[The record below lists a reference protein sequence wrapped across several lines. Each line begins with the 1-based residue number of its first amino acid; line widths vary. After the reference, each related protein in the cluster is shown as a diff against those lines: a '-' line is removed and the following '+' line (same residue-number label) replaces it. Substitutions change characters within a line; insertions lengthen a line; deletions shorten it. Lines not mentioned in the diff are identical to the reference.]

1 MTSKKGTRLRRN
13 LSQLR
18 AMLTLETTR
27 TFFIDTVPQIS
38 ARQTFDKRL
47 E

>member
-1 MTSKKGTRLRRN
+1 MRDWTGEHR
-13 LSQLR
+13 QLR
-18 AMLTLETTR
+18 AILTLETTR
-27 TFFIDTVPQIS
+27 TFFIDTVPPLS

>member
-1 MTSKKGTRLRRN
+1 MRDWTGEHR
-13 LSQLR
+13 QLR
-18 AMLTLETTR
+18 AILTLETTR